1 MLRIFR
7 LHECLSCQRNEY
19 SKLIINP
26 KGGTIINKLTKN
38 MTFTAAFVALNVILS
53 SLITIPI
60 GIIRAAPMQH
70 LINVLGAVI
79 TGPWV
84 IVQAFISSTIRILF
98 GTGTVFAYP
107 GSMIGALAAW
117 LLYKYTKKLSLAALG
132 EVIGTGVL
140 GALSLYPLIIVLEL
154 DKQIF
159 TIVAAAFLVSSF
171 IGAATSFIILKQME
185 KHGVL
190 QRI

>member
-1 MLRIFR
+1 
-7 LHECLSCQRNEY
+7 
-19 SKLIINP
+19 
-26 KGGTIINKLTKN
+26 
-38 MTFTAAFVALNVILS
+38 MTYTAAFVALNVILS
-53 SLITIPI
+53 TVVTIPI
-60 GIIRAAPMQH
+60 GIIRAAPVQH
-70 LINVLGAVI
+70 LINVLGAVL

-84 IVQAFISSTIRILF
+84 IVQAFISSTIRVLF

-117 LLYKYTKKLSLAALG
+117 LLYKYTKQLSLAAIG
-132 EVIGTGVL
+132 EVLGTGVI

-154 DKQIF
+154 DESLF

-171 IGAATSFIILKQME
+171 IGAGLSFIILKQLE

-190 QRI
+190 LRI

>member
-1 MLRIFR
+1 
-7 LHECLSCQRNEY
+7 
-19 SKLIINP
+19 
-26 KGGTIINKLTKN
+26 
-38 MTFTAAFVALNVILS
+38 MTLTAAFVALNVILS
-53 SLITIPI
+53 TVVTIPI

-70 LINVLGAVI
+70 LINVLGAVL

-84 IVQAFISSTIRILF
+84 IVQAFISSTIRVLF

-117 LLYKYTKKLSLAALG
+117 FLYKYTKKLSLAAAG
-132 EVIGTGVL
+132 EVLGTGVI
-140 GALSLYPLIIVLEL
+140 GAFSLYPLIIVLEL
-154 DKQIF
+154 DQNIF

-171 IGAATSFIILKQME
+171 IGAPLSFIILKQLE

-190 QRI
+190 LRI

>member
-1 MLRIFR
+1 
-7 LHECLSCQRNEY
+7 
-19 SKLIINP
+19 
-26 KGGTIINKLTKN
+26 
-38 MTFTAAFVALNVILS
+38 MTLTAAFVALNVILS
-53 SLITIPI
+53 TVVTIPI

-70 LINVLGAVI
+70 LINVLGTVL

-84 IVQAFISSTIRILF
+84 IVQAFISSTIRVLF

-117 LLYKYTKKLSLAALG
+117 LLYKYTKKLSLAAAG
-132 EVIGTGVL
+132 EVLGTGVI

-154 DKQIF
+154 DQNIF

-171 IGAATSFIILKQME
+171 IGAATSFIILKQLE

-190 QRI
+190 LRI

>member
-1 MLRIFR
+1 
-7 LHECLSCQRNEY
+7 
-19 SKLIINP
+19 
-26 KGGTIINKLTKN
+26 
-38 MTFTAAFVALNVILS
+38 MTLTAAFVALNVILS

-60 GIIRAAPMQH
+60 GVIRAAPMQH
-70 LINVLGAVI
+70 LINVLGAVL

-117 LLYKYTKKLSLAALG
+117 LLYKYTKKLPLAAAG
-132 EVIGTGVL
+132 EVIGTGII
-140 GALSLYPLIIVLEL
+140 GALSLYPLIIVLDL
-154 DKQIF
+154 DTNIF
-159 TIVAAAFLVSSF
+159 TAVAAAFLLSSL
-171 IGAATSFIILKQME
+171 IGAAVSFIILKQLE

-190 QRI
+190 LRI